1 MAQKVQG
8 RQNIVKSYSFLLLF
22 LFFLTDNQN
31 LPEKEWEEEHLFNPT
46 SDFNLHQVI
55 YIF

>member
-22 LFFLTDNQN
+22 LFF
-31 LPEKEWEEEHLFNPT
+31 FNWQSKSAWKGVGRRT
-46 SDFNLHQVI
+46 FI
-55 YIF
+55 